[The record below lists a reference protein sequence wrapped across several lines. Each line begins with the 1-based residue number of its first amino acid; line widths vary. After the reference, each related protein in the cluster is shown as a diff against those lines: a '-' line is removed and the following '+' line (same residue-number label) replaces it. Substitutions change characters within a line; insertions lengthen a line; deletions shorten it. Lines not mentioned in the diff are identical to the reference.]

1 MFNQLKHN
9 PKTTAHTGGKS
20 AIFLKAVLIV
30 PPNFK
35 IKTNDNSKNMH
46 NVAISQKI
54 ALKKAIRIKNAK
66 GSLTFYKVKGNKKIK
81 INKKTGKLRVKK
93 GLRKGTYKVKVR
105 VNAAGNENYKAASR
119 TVTFKIKVK

>member
-1 MFNQLKHN
+1 MEVKTIIDLLLANAEKSIDKPKVTIIRGMAPWPKQLTVLSKTDPLGMFNQLKHN

-54 ALKKAIRIKNAK
+54 ALKKPA
-66 GSLTFYKVKGNKKIK
+66 
-81 INKKTGKLRVKK
+81 
-93 GLRKGTYKVKVR
+93 
-105 VNAAGNENYKAASR
+105 
-119 TVTFKIKVK
+119 